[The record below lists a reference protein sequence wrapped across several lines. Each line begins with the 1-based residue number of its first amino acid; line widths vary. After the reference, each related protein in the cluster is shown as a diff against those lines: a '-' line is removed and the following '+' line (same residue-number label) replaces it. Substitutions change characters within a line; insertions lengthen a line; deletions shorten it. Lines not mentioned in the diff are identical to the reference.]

1 MTPRKT
7 LAAKDWIDAAFAA
20 LGRGGVQA
28 IRAEALARELKVSKG
43 SFYWHFKDV
52 PALRAQMLRHWSEQA
67 TARIISDIDVHIVS
81 PRQRLRLLLT
91 HIAAGEAGR
100 YGGKDVD
107 AAIRDWAR
115 HDAAARETLE
125 AVDARRLD
133 YVAALFRGCGIEAKT
148 SEIQARLLYGALI
161 GTRQL
166 AAPSTSN
173 LREEL
178 LMLLEALLPQGV
190 APGEGG

>member
-7 LAAKDWIDAAFAA
+7 LAAKDWIDAAFVA

-67 TARIISDIDVHIVS
+67 TARIINAIDAHIVS

-91 HIAAGEAGR
+91 HIADGEAGR

-125 AVDARRLD
+125 TVDARRLD
-133 YVAALFRGCGIEAKT
+133 YVAALLRSCGIDANV

-166 AAPSTSN
+166 ATTSAST

-178 LMLLEALLPQGV
+178 LVLLEALLSQGV
-190 APGEGG
+190 APGKR

>member
-1 MTPRKT
+1 MAPRKT
-7 LAAKDWIDAAFAA
+7 LAAKDWIDAAFTA

-28 IRAEALARELKVSKG
+28 IRAEALARQLKVSKG

-52 PALRAQMLRHWSEQA
+52 PELRAQMLRRWSEQA
-67 TARIISDIDVHIVS
+67 TARIIDAIDAHMAS
-81 PRQRLRLLLT
+81 PRERLRLLLT
-91 HIAAGEAGR
+91 HIADGEVGC
-100 YGGKDVD
+100 YGGKDLD
-107 AAIRDWAR
+107 AAIRGWAR
-115 HDAAARETLE
+115 HDAAAQEALA

-133 YVAALFRGCGIEAKT
+133 YVAALFRDCGIEAKA

-166 AAPSTSN
+166 VAPSTAN

-178 LMLLEALLPQGV
+178 LILLEALLAQGV
-190 APGEGG
+190 APGES

>member
-1 MTPRKT
+1 MTPRTT
-7 LAAKDWIDAAFAA
+7 LTAKDWIDAAFTA

-52 PALRAQMLRHWSEQA
+52 PTLKLQMLRYWAEQA
-67 TARIISDIDVHIVS
+67 PARIISTIDAHIAS
-81 PRQRLRLLLT
+81 PRQRLRLLLI
-91 HIAAGEAGR
+91 HIADGEAGR
-100 YGGKDVD
+100 YGGKDLD

-115 HDAAARETLE
+115 HDAAAREVLE

-133 YVAALFRGCGIEAKT
+133 YVAGLFRDCGIEAKT

-166 AAPSTSN
+166 AAPSPSN

-178 LMLLEALLPQGV
+178 LMLLEALLPQGD
-190 APGEGG
+190 APGER

>member
-1 MTPRKT
+1 MTPRTT
-7 LAAKDWIDAAFAA
+7 LTAKDWIDAAFAA

-52 PALRAQMLRHWSEQA
+52 PALKEHMLRHWSEQA
-67 TARIISDIDVHIVS
+67 TARIISDIDAHIAS

-91 HIAAGEAGR
+91 HIADGEAGR
-100 YGGKDVD
+100 YGGKDLD

-125 AVDARRLD
+125 TVDARRLD
-133 YVAALFRGCGIEAKT
+133 YVAGLFRSCGIDANV

-166 AAPSTSN
+166 ATTSAST

-178 LMLLEALLPQGV
+178 LVLLEALLSQGV
-190 APGEGG
+190 APGKR

>member
-1 MTPRKT
+1 MASRKT

-28 IRAEALARELKVSKG
+28 IRAEALARELRVSKG

-52 PALRAQMLRHWSEQA
+52 PALKEHMLRHWAEQA
-67 TARIISDIDVHIVS
+67 TARIIRAIDAHTVS
-81 PRQRLRLLLT
+81 PQQRLRTLLT
-91 HIAAGEAGR
+91 QIADGQFGC
-100 YGGKDVD
+100 YGGKDLD

-115 HDAAARETLE
+115 HDAAAREALE

-133 YVAALFRGCGIEAKT
+133 YVVTLFRECGIDANV
-148 SEIQARLLYGALI
+148 SETYARLLYGALI

-166 AAPSTSN
+166 AAPSTST

-178 LMLLEALLPQGV
+178 LVLLEALLLQGG
-190 APGEGG
+190 APGNR

>member
-1 MTPRKT
+1 MATRKT

-52 PALRAQMLRHWSEQA
+52 PALRAQMLCHWAEQA
-67 TARIISDIDVHIVS
+67 TARIISDIDARIAS
-81 PRQRLRLLLT
+81 PEQRLRTLLT
-91 HIAAGEAGR
+91 HIANGEVGR
-100 YGGKDVD
+100 YGGKDLD

-115 HDAAARETLE
+115 HDAAAREVLE
-125 AVDARRLD
+125 TVDTRRLD
-133 YVAALFRGCGIEAKT
+133 YVAALFRGCGIDAKA
-148 SEIQARLLYGALI
+148 SEIHARLLYGALI

-166 AAPSTSN
+166 AAPSN

-178 LMLLEALLPQGV
+178 LVLLDALLAQGV
-190 APGEGG
+190 APGAR

>member
-1 MTPRKT
+1 MASRQT

-28 IRAEALARELKVSKG
+28 IRAEALARDLKVSKG

-52 PALRAQMLRHWSEQA
+52 PALKEHMLRHWSEQA
-67 TARIISDIDVHIVS
+67 TARIISAIDAHVAS

-91 HIAAGEAGR
+91 HIADGEAGR

-115 HDAAARETLE
+115 HDAAAQETLE

-133 YVAALFRGCGIEAKT
+133 YVAALFRGCGIEAET
-148 SEIQARLLYGALI
+148 SEIHARLLYGALI

-166 AAPSTSN
+166 AASSAST

-178 LMLLEALLPQGV
+178 LVLLEALLSQGG
-190 APGEGG
+190 APGNR